1 MAHGTGC
8 PINGTYP
15 LDFVCGPLGHVMIA
29 PAWAARQPCR
39 MHGNEMAENSAKMRK
54 AGDPGAK
61 YLANAPALSAALL
74 DLVRLLARQAAREM
88 LEQKVVSQG

>member
-15 LDFVCGPLGHVMIA
+15 LDFVCGPLGHVMFA
-29 PAWAARQPCR
+29 HAWAAHQPCW
-39 MHGNEMAENSAKMRK
+39 MHGNEMAENSVKMREV
-54 AGDPGAK
+54 GHHGAK
-61 YLANAPALSAALL
+61 YLASTPALSAALL

-88 LEQKVVSQG
+88 LEQKKVS